1 MKTVQLRRYE
11 MVEGMLDE
19 FLAWFPTVAAARQ
32 QYGFTLE
39 FAYADRSNDQFVWA
53 VSHEGDAAA
62 FTAAEEVYNV
72 SPERAAAFAGQP
84 KRVERLHVGLV
95 EPLSV
100 PAAR

>member
-19 FLAWFPTVAAARQ
+19 FIAWFPTVVAARR

-39 FAYADRSNDQFVWA
+39 FAYADRANDQFVWA
-53 VSHEGDAAA
+53 VSHDGDEVA
-62 FTAAEEVYNV
+62 FKAAEEVYNA

-84 KRVERLHVGLV
+84 KRVAQLHVGLV
-95 EPLSV
+95 DAV
-100 PAAR
+100 AA